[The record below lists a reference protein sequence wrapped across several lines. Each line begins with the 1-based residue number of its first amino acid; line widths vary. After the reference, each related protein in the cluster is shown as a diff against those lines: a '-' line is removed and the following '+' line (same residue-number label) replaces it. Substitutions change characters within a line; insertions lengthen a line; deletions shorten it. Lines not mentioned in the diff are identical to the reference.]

1 MNYKETYA
9 SWLASDTIDEA
20 TKAEL
25 RSIADNEEEIKFRFI
40 GLLAF
45 GTGGLRGTMMAGT
58 NAMNPYTVAHA
69 TQGFANLILR
79 EGAADRGVVVGR
91 DSRNNSEL
99 FAKITAEV
107 LAANGIKVYF
117 LDALRPT
124 PVLSFAIRELGC
136 IAGVNITASHN
147 PSEYNGYKAYWED
160 GAQIAPEQANVVSAE
175 RAKFDVLDMSGIMD
189 FDEGVKCGLITVLD
203 EKFDEKYLDAVIST
217 AVNTN
222 AVKEVADELKVV
234 YTPIHGAGYKL
245 VPEVFKSQSRSR

>member
-1 MNYKETYA
+1 MNYRETYE
-9 SWLASDTIDEA
+9 SWLASDKIDAA

-25 RSIADNEEEIKFRFI
+25 LSIKDNEEEIKFRFI

-79 EGAADRGVVVGR
+79 EGAAEKGVVIGR

-117 LDALRPT
+117 FDALRPT

-136 IAGVNITASHN
+136 IGGVNITASHN
-147 PSEYNGYKAYWED
+147 PKEYNGYKAYWED
-160 GAQIAPEQANVVSAE
+160 GAQLSLEQADLVSSFIA
-175 RAKFDVLDMSGIMD
+175 ATDLLTGVKQVDFDV
-189 FDEGVKCGLITVLD
+189 
-203 EKFDEKYLDAVIST
+203 A
-217 AVNTN
+217 
-222 AVKEVADELKVV
+222 VADGRIEIV
-234 YTPIHGAGYKL
+234 GAQLDDAFIARRLSPGGCADLLAATYFL
-245 VPEVFKSQSRSR
+245 DNILGC